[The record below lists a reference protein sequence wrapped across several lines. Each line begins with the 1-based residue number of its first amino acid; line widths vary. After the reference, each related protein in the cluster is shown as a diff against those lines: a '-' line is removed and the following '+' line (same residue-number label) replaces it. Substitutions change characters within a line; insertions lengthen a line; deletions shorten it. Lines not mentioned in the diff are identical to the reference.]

1 MQGLI
6 PFGQLGKGHP
16 IFNDA
21 KLIELHHY
29 LEPCVPDIVI
39 LNETWLKESI
49 NDNEILP
56 SNLYTIFR
64 RDRSL
69 ESHPTDKDNPKKFR
83 RNVGGV
89 LIAINNNLAAS
100 FKIIPLKCKA
110 EILAIEIMLENNTK
124 IIISTCYRVGTL
136 GLNNAEEILKV
147 ISTIMRKKICEK
159 GYPCGR
165 LQSPTHKLVR
175 WHGSINNR

>member
-1 MQGLI
+1 MSNPSHIFKNELSIYCQNVQGLI

-21 KLIELHHY
+21 KLIEPHHY
-29 LEPCVPDIVI
+29 LESCAPDIVI

-69 ESHPTDKDNPKKFR
+69 ERHPTDKDN
-83 RNVGGV
+83 
-89 LIAINNNLAAS
+89 L
-100 FKIIPLKCKA
+100 
-110 EILAIEIMLENNTK
+110 
-124 IIISTCYRVGTL
+124 
-136 GLNNAEEILKV
+136 
-147 ISTIMRKKICEK
+147 KKISKKWGWNFNC
-159 GYPCGR
+159 
-165 LQSPTHKLVR
+165 
-175 WHGSINNR
+175 N